1 MAVRKKKMSPVA
13 TTIVGVAI
21 LGSGFLAWKFL
32 LKPYLEKRKL
42 RKSMM
47 QPGWD
52 TIDSEFQ
59 DVTNTPENQA

>member
-1 MAVRKKKMSPVA
+1 MAVRERKMSPVA

-21 LGSGFLAWKFL
+21 LGAGFLGWQFL

-42 RKSMM
+42 RKSQM
-47 QPGWD
+47 QPRWD

-59 DVTNTPENQA
+59 DVTNAPENQA